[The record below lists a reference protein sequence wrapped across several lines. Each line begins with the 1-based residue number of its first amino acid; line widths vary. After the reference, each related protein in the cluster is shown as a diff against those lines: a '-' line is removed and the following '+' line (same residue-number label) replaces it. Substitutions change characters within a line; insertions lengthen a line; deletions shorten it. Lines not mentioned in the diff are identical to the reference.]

1 MAPVAYLPST
11 IGNPTYQLQK
21 ALAGLGFPPGPID
34 GIPGTRTTSAVRNY
48 QMARRLVP
56 DGVVGP
62 KTLAA
67 LQRDGFRIVQTIGQQ
82 GGFAVQEAAGARSL
96 LPWYDVALANIGVAE
111 IRGPKHSPVIMGWIQ
126 EIGAKALGIQVKDDE
141 TAWCG
146 TFTAMCI
153 LRGLPNEPLP
163 KIVVRAKAWEAF
175 GVGLSRGSLGAVV
188 VFDREG
194 GGHVGFY
201 AGEDSTHIHVV
212 GGNQGNRVSRMRLE
226 RGRLTA
232 IRWPST
238 VPLPT
243 TGPIRLNAAGE
254 ISKDE
259 S

>member
-1 MAPVAYLPST
+1 MAPVAYLPT
-11 IGNPTYQLQK
+11 TTGNPTYQLQTV
-21 ALAGLGFPPGPID
+21 LAGLGFPPGPID
-34 GIPGTRTTSAVRNY
+34 GIPGVKTTQAVRNY
-48 QMARRLVP
+48 QMSRRLVP

-67 LQRDGFRIVQTIGQQ
+67 LQKDGYRIVQTIGQQ
-82 GGFAVQEAAGARSL
+82 GGFAVKEAAGARSL

-111 IRGPKHSPVIMGWIQ
+111 IKGPQHSPTIMGWIQ
-126 EIGAKALGIQVKDDE
+126 MIGARALGIAVKDDE

-153 LRGLPNEPLP
+153 LRGLPGEPLP
-163 KIVVRAKAWEAF
+163 PIVVRAKSWEKF
-175 GVGLSRGSLGAVV
+175 GIPLLNGSLGCVV

-201 AGEDSTHIHVV
+201 AGEDATHIHVV

-226 RGRLTA
+226 KGRLTA
-232 IRWPST
+232 YRWPST
-238 VPLPT
+238 VPRPT
-243 TGPIRLNAAGE
+243 TGPLRLNAAGE
-254 ISKDE
+254 ISRDE